1 MQGGD
6 AFARLQVEMERPVFH
21 HWLRPEAVSASDDRI
36 EIALTTR
43 PEFCHS
49 AEPALIHGGIVAS
62 LVDIAG
68 HAVVAVAQGCPAPTL
83 TLSVEFLRPAP
94 AGVLR
99 ATGLLRK
106 LGRTL
111 SRADVEIYA
120 GDKLVALG
128 RGTFANPGGQP

>member
-1 MQGGD
+1 MRGTD
-6 AFARLQVEMERPVFH
+6 AFERLKVEMVRPIFH
-21 HWLRPEAVSASDDRI
+21 QWLRPEAVSASEDRI
-36 EIALTTR
+36 EIALATR

-49 AEPALIHGGIVAS
+49 AEPPLIHGGIVAS
-62 LVDIAG
+62 LADIAG
-68 HAVVAVAQGCPAPTL
+68 HAVVAVAQGYPAPTL

-99 ATGLLRK
+99 ATALLRK

-120 GDKLVALG
+120 NDRLVALG